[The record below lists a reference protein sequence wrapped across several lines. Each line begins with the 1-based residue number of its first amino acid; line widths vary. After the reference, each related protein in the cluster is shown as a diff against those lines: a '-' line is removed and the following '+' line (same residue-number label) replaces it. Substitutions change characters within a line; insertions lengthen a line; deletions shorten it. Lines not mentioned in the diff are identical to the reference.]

1 VPDISLVFRDVGN
14 HGPGPLA
21 VPLLQYQG
29 MESGP
34 VRKVLSEVSRMSSD
48 EELNEIGVLK
58 RREIEAR
65 LLAPIVDA
73 LGDKFGRQEVLE
85 VVREVVTGIARR
97 QGRELAARL
106 GTNDLQTYASS
117 VEPWSRNDALR
128 LRILDQ
134 NEHVLNFDVTKC
146 RYAELYRSLGIEEL
160 GSILSCG
167 RDATFIEGFNE
178 EIALERKHTILQGYA
193 ACDFRFSNRPA
204 VQSTDQQHNEKA

>member
-1 VPDISLVFRDVGN
+1 
-14 HGPGPLA
+14 
-21 VPLLQYQG
+21 
-29 MESGP
+29 
-34 VRKVLSEVSRMSSD
+34 MSSD

-73 LGDKFGRQEVLE
+73 LGDRFGRQGVLD
-85 VVREVVTGIARR
+85 VVRDVVTGIARR

-117 VEPWSRNDALR
+117 VEPWSRNDALH

-178 EIALERKHTILQGYA
+178 EISLERKHTILQGYV

-204 VQSTDQQHNEKA
+204 AQSSDRQHNEKT

>member
-1 VPDISLVFRDVGN
+1 
-14 HGPGPLA
+14 
-21 VPLLQYQG
+21 
-29 MESGP
+29 
-34 VRKVLSEVSRMSSD
+34 MSSD

-85 VVREVVTGIARR
+85 VVRNVVTGIARR
-97 QGRELAARL
+97 QGRELATRL
-106 GTNDLQTYASS
+106 GRNDLQAYGRS
-117 VEPWSRNDALR
+117 VEPWSRNDALQ

-134 NEHVLNFDVTKC
+134 NESVLNFDVTKC

-167 RDATFIEGFNE
+167 RDATFIEGFNG
-178 EIALERKHTILQGYA
+178 EIALERKHTILQGSS
-193 ACDFRFSNRPA
+193 ACDFRFSKRPGA
-204 VQSTDQQHNEKA
+204 QSPNEKQYSEKT